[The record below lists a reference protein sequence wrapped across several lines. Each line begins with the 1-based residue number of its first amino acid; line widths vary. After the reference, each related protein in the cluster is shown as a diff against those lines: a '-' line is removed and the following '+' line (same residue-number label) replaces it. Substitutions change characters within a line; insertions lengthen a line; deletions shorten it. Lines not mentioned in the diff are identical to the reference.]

1 MTPPTATATAPA
13 TIANVGPGFD
23 VLGFAL
29 AEPRV
34 TITAT
39 LLDSVGGKLTLT
51 ADNSDIPL
59 DPMLNT
65 ASFAAMSLMAHNN
78 TTPNIALHIH
88 AGIPVGS
95 GLGSSAASAVAGAM
109 AVNAVLG
116 SPYSTE
122 ELLTFALDGEAAAS
136 GARHA
141 DNVAPALFGGFVI
154 LRRHDTLDWMKIPM
168 PANLHY
174 AVVHPHCTVNTHE
187 ARKLLPITVPLSAA
201 TRQWANVATLV
212 AALCL
217 GDTIRVGRAME
228 DGIVEPVR
236 AKLIPGY
243 SAVKKAA
250 MDADALGCTIS
261 GSGPSMLA
269 FADSAKYAT
278 RICSAMIH
286 AFHDAGLKADGW
298 AGPMDNPGAHVV

>member
-1 MTPPTATATAPA
+1 MTHPTATATAPA
-13 TIANVGPGFD
+13 TVANVGPGFD

-29 AEPRV
+29 AEPSV
-34 TITAT
+34 KITAK
-39 LLDSVGGKLTLT
+39 LLGGTGGKLTLT
-51 ADNSDIPL
+51 ADNADIPL

-65 ASFAAMSLMAHNN
+65 AGFAAMSLLAHNN
-78 TTPNIALHIH
+78 ATPNIALHIH

-154 LRRHDTLDWMKIPM
+154 LRRHDTLDWMHIPT
-168 PANLHY
+168 PPSLHY
-174 AVVHPHCTVNTHE
+174 VVVHPYCTVNTGD

-201 TRQWANVATLV
+201 TQQWANVATLV
-212 AALCL
+212 AALCT
-217 GDTIRVGRAME
+217 GDTLRAGRAME

-236 AKLIPGY
+236 AQLIPGY

-250 MDADALGCTIS
+250 MDAGALGCTIS
-261 GSGPSMLA
+261 GSGPSVLA
-269 FADSAKYAT
+269 FAEGQQSAT
-278 RICSAMIH
+278 TICSAMIH
-286 AFHDAGLKADGW
+286 AFRGAGLKADGW
-298 AGPMDNPGAHVV
+298 AGPMDNPGATVL

>member
-1 MTPPTATATAPA
+1 MTQATAIAPA
-13 TIANVGPGFD
+13 TVANVGPGFD

-29 AEPRV
+29 AEPSV
-34 TITAT
+34 KITAT
-39 LLDSVGGKLTLT
+39 RIDGTDGRVTLT

-65 ASFAAMSLMAHNN
+65 AGFAAMSLLSHNN
-78 TTPNIALHIH
+78 AKVNIALHIH

-154 LRRHDTLDWMKIPM
+154 LRRHDTLDWMQIPVP
-168 PANLHY
+168 PALHY
-174 AVVHPHCTVNTHE
+174 AVVHPHCTVNTSE

-201 TRQWANVATLV
+201 TQQWANVATLV
-212 AALCL
+212 AALCV
-217 GDTIRVGRAME
+217 GDMVRIGRAME

-236 AKLIPGY
+236 ATLIPGY

-250 MDADALGCTIS
+250 QDADAMGCTIS

-269 FADSAKYAT
+269 FTDSAKRAT
-278 RICSAMIH
+278 QICSAMIH

-298 AGPMDNPGAHVV
+298 AGPMDNPGARVV

>member
-1 MTPPTATATAPA
+1 MNQNTATATAPA
-13 TIANVGPGFD
+13 TVANVGPGFD

-39 LLDSVGGKLTLT
+39 LLDSIGGKLTLT
-51 ADNSDIPL
+51 ADNPDIPL

-65 ASFAAMSLMAHNN
+65 AGFAAMSLMARHN
-78 TTPNIALHIH
+78 TAPNIALHIH

-95 GLGSSAASAVAGAM
+95 GLGSSAASAVAGTM

-154 LRRHDTLDWMKIPM
+154 LRRHDTLDWMQIPV
-168 PANLHY
+168 PPNLHY

-201 TRQWANVATLV
+201 TQQWANVATLV
-212 AALCL
+212 AALCI
-217 GDTIRVGRAME
+217 GDTIRIGRAME
-228 DGIVEPVR
+228 DSIVEPVR
-236 AKLIPGY
+236 AQLIPGY

-269 FADSAKYAT
+269 FADSAKYAAK
-278 RICSAMIH
+278 ICSAMIH
-286 AFHDAGLKADGW
+286 AFQEAGLKADGW
-298 AGPMDNPGAHVV
+298 AGPMDNPGAKVL

>member
-1 MTPPTATATAPA
+1 MNQATATAPA
-13 TIANVGPGFD
+13 TVANVGPGFD

-29 AEPRV
+29 AEPCV
-34 TITAT
+34 KITAT
-39 LLDSVGGKLTLT
+39 VLDSMGGKLTLT
-51 ADNSDIPL
+51 ADSPEIPL

-65 ASFAAMSLMAHNN
+65 AGFAAMSLLAHNN
-78 TTPNIALHIH
+78 ATPNIALHIH

-154 LRRHDTLDWMKIPM
+154 LRRHDTLDWMHIPTP
-168 PANLHY
+168 PALHY
-174 AVVHPHCTVNTHE
+174 VVVHPQCTVNTSE
-187 ARKLLPITVPLSAA
+187 ARKLLPTTVPLAA
-201 TRQWANVATLV
+201 AIQQWANAATLV
-212 AALCL
+212 AALCT
-217 GDTIRVGRAME
+217 GDSLRVGRALE
-228 DGIVEPVR
+228 DGIVEPLR

-243 SAVKKAA
+243 NAVKRAA
-250 MDADALGCTIS
+250 MEAGALGCTIS

-269 FADSAKYAT
+269 FADSAHHAT
-278 RICSAMIH
+278 AISKAMVH
-286 AFHDAGLKADGW
+286 AFSGVNLKAEGW
-298 AGPMDNPGAHVV
+298 TGPMNNPGAKVL